1 MAARRVRRS
10 KSLSR
15 KYMELAIAVPQVV
28 AHRATR
34 AALAGPIMSERD
46 RREFQRMVD
55 EKQATFAQACW
66 EMALPMP
73 RISLQLMTAMFR
85 AFFAPFSLA
94 GPSLVSAGAKTHHAV
109 VAVLGKGLT
118 PVHRTAVSNAKR
130 LSKTPLR

>member
-28 AHRATR
+28 AHRAAR

-46 RREFQRMVD
+46 RREFQRMVN
-55 EKQATFAQACW
+55 EKQAAFAQACW
-66 EMALPMP
+66 EMALPML
-73 RISLQLMTAMFR
+73 RINLQLMTAMFR

-94 GPSLVSAGAKTHHAV
+94 SPSLASAGAKAHHGA
-109 VAVLGKGLT
+109 VAVLGKGLA
-118 PVHRTAVSNAKR
+118 PIHRTAVLNAKR